1 MRTLRFELE
10 TPLGGET
17 LEDAVAFVGSDA
29 SGSFGLLPDAERR
42 VTVLA
47 QGLAQ
52 VQRANGSTRYLA
64 LMGGVLDLRENT
76 LRVATSSYAA
86 SDDRS
91 EIVGA
96 LESLWHGQEERVRE
110 IKESLRRLEE
120 GVLQRMAEI
129 ERGAT

>member
-10 TPLGGET
+10 TPLGGEI
-17 LEDAVAFVGSDA
+17 LEDVVSFVGSDA
-29 SGSFGLLPDAERR
+29 SGSFGVLPDAERR
-42 VTVLA
+42 VTILA

-52 VQRANGSTRYLA
+52 VQRTDGSTRYLA
-64 LMGGVLDLRENT
+64 LPGGVLDLRDNV

-86 SDDRS
+86 SNERS

-96 LESLWHGQEERVRE
+96 LESLWHGREERIRE
-110 IKESLRRLEE
+110 VKESLRRLEE
-120 GVLQRMAEI
+120 GVLQRMAEL